1 MGCLRASLL
10 FLLFFSFWR
19 IINVIIKL
27 NRESFASA
35 IYYILL
41 QKQTRHIT
49 LMARVIE
56 VTMAN
61 IGVLI
66 GFFIAVFAMKVILT
80 MFTGAIIPA
89 LAFIIVFYIF
99 WKML

>member
-1 MGCLRASLL
+1 
-10 FLLFFSFWR
+10 
-19 IINVIIKL
+19 
-27 NRESFASA
+27 
-35 IYYILL
+35 
-41 QKQTRHIT
+41 
-49 LMARVIE
+49 MARVIE